1 MQIGD
6 LKLANP
12 VVTAPMAGVTD
23 LPFRLLLKEQGCGLV
38 CGEMVSAQALVYGN
52 RNTLRLLATDPRERP
67 VSIQLFGAD
76 PETMARAAG
85 ILATYPVDVIDINMG
100 CPVPKVVRNGEG
112 AALLND
118 LPRAARIVR
127 AVVAAVD
134 CPVTVKMRRGWA
146 PGAEVAPELAVL
158 CAEAG
163 AAAVTVHGRFRAQF
177 YSGEADWDVIRRAK
191 AAVKIPVIGNGDIFT
206 AADALRMR
214 AATGCDGV
222 MVGRGL
228 LGNPWL
234 VRETVAALNGA
245 PNPPP
250 PTMDERFALIRRHL
264 AAQVEFC
271 GEERGVKEMRKHLA
285 WYLKG
290 FPGAARARQRI
301 NETVGL
307 DELYALLDVY
317 EEDLKKYFHGN
328 LPEISPSSS

>member
-1 MQIGD
+1 M
-6 LKLANP
+6 
-12 VVTAPMAGVTD
+12 
-23 LPFRLLLKEQGCGLV
+23 
-38 CGEMVSAQALVYGN
+38 
-52 RNTLRLLATDPRERP
+52 
-67 VSIQLFGAD
+67 
-76 PETMARAAG
+76 
-85 ILATYPVDVIDINMG
+85 
-100 CPVPKVVRNGEG
+100 
-112 AALLND
+112 
-118 LPRAARIVR
+118 
-127 AVVAAVD
+127 
-134 CPVTVKMRRGWA
+134 
-146 PGAEVAPELAVL
+146 
-158 CAEAG
+158 
-163 AAAVTVHGRFRAQF
+163 TVHGRFRAQF